1 MGLAS
6 KLLDHWMPADHHAEA
21 LQELLSVY
29 PQCNFQVRLW
39 DGFVWGTTVNPRF
52 ALILNNPHAL
62 VVMSL
67 CPNELSLGESYVR
80 GDFEIEGDIEAAFD
94 LADHLF
100 FHGNAPKR
108 TVALRQLLRLGV
120 HEEPAQL
127 PPPDLSGALHSH
139 ARDREAVT
147 YHYNVSSDFYALW
160 LDSRMVYSSAY
171 FERRTDSLE
180 TAQRN
185 KLDYLCRKLRLRP
198 GDRLLDIGCGWGAL
212 AIYAAEFY
220 GAQTLG
226 VTLSE
231 PQAEWARRQIKMR
244 GVGRRCQIELLDYRD
259 VSCQRPFDKI
269 VSIGMFEHVGRSN
282 LPKYFECV
290 SRLLRPGGVFLNS
303 GISYSATYHRKGPSF
318 IDRYVFPDGDLVPI
332 SRALEAAEDAGFEV
346 RDLESARE
354 HYMLTLRH
362 WLARLEQHAAEAHR
376 IAGETIYRLY
386 RIYLAGSA
394 HAFHRGRLNL
404 YQILLGKR
412 AQGESGLP
420 LTRQDW
426 YAPEK
431 PICLRPA
438 A

>member
-6 KLLDHWMPADHHAEA
+6 KLLHHWMPGDHRAEA
-21 LQELLSVY
+21 LQDLLSVY
-29 PQCNFQVRLW
+29 PQCDFQVRLW

-52 ALILNNPHAL
+52 SLILNNPHAL
-62 VVMSL
+62 EVMSL
-67 CPNELSLGESYVR
+67 SPDELSLGESYVR

-100 FHGNAPKR
+100 LEGNGHQK
-108 TVALRQLLRLGV
+108 TVALGQLLRLAMN
-120 HEEPAQL
+120 EEPSQL
-127 PPPDLSGALHSH
+127 HLPKLSGPLHSLG
-139 ARDREAVT
+139 RDRAAVT

-160 LDSRMVYSSAY
+160 LDPRMVYSCAY
-171 FERRTDSLE
+171 FRQRNDSLE
-180 TAQRN
+180 TAQKN

-212 AIYAAEFY
+212 AIHAAEFY
-220 GAQTLG
+220 GARALG

-231 PQAEWARRQIKMR
+231 PQAEWARRQIEMR
-244 GVGRRCQIELLDYRD
+244 GIGSRCQVQVRDYRD
-259 VSCQRPFDKI
+259 LGFQHRFDKI
-269 VSIGMFEHVGRSN
+269 VSIGMFEHVGRTN
-282 LPKYFECV
+282 FPQYFQYV
-290 SRLLRPGGVFLNS
+290 SRLLRQGGVFLNS
-303 GISYSATYHRKGPSF
+303 AISYSAIHQRKGRSF

-332 SRALEAAEDAGFEV
+332 SRALESAEDAGFEV
-346 RDLESARE
+346 RDVESARE

-362 WLARLEQHAAEAHR
+362 WLSRLDQHAAEARR
-376 IAGETIYRLY
+376 IASDITYRIY

-394 HAFHRGRLNL
+394 HAFRRGRLNL
-404 YQILLGKR
+404 YHTLLAKPM
-412 AQGESGLP
+412 QGESGLP

-431 PICLRPA
+431 PICLWPA